1 MEVADACEVTFAS
14 YRCNYAKQCVI
25 HNLVEYMSV
34 SLFVFAVA
42 DKKTLVLDVERHME
56 EAQELVSVN
65 SDSSSNSSNMH
76 IHTVSLNS

>member
-1 MEVADACEVTFAS
+1 
-14 YRCNYAKQCVI
+14 
-25 HNLVEYMSV
+25 MSV

-65 SDSSSNSSNMH
+65 SDISSSSSNMH

>member
-1 MEVADACEVTFAS
+1 VH
-14 YRCNYAKQCVI
+14 Y

-42 DKKTLVLDVERHME
+42 DKKALVLDVERHME

-65 SDSSSNSSNMH
+65 SDSCSNMH

>member
-1 MEVADACEVTFAS
+1 V
-14 YRCNYAKQCVI
+14 RC

-65 SDSSSNSSNMH
+65 SDISSSSNMR

>member
-1 MEVADACEVTFAS
+1 
-14 YRCNYAKQCVI
+14 
-25 HNLVEYMSV
+25 MSV

-65 SDSSSNSSNMH
+65 NDVVVLV
-76 IHTVSLNS
+76 ICIYVLFL

>member
-1 MEVADACEVTFAS
+1 
-14 YRCNYAKQCVI
+14 
-25 HNLVEYMSV
+25 MSV

-65 SDSSSNSSNMH
+65 NGSSSSSMH
-76 IHTVSLNS
+76 IRTVSLNRCKDL

>member
-1 MEVADACEVTFAS
+1 
-14 YRCNYAKQCVI
+14 
-25 HNLVEYMSV
+25 MSV

-65 SDSSSNSSNMH
+65 SDISSSSNMR

>member
-1 MEVADACEVTFAS
+1 
-14 YRCNYAKQCVI
+14 
-25 HNLVEYMSV
+25 MSV

-65 SDSSSNSSNMH
+65 NGSSSSMH
-76 IHTVSLNS
+76 IRTVSLNRCKDL